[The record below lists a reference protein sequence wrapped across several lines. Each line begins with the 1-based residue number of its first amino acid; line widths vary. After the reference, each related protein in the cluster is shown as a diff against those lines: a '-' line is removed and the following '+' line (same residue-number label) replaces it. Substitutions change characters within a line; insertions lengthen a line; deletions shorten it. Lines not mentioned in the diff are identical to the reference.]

1 MSAAPNEI
9 RAPQPSRLGRP
20 ASFIALPISRPSAP
34 CTTQLCGGLI
44 P

>member
-20 ASFIALPISRPSAP
+20 DPILALPISHSSAP
-34 CTTQLCGGLI
+34 CITPIWGGRA